1 MKIDNLIHQKI
12 LKEISQMK
20 SVSTPENIAFGQR
33 YIGTDKPYHG
43 FTTKQITDLVK
54 KVFKENQLNS
64 NDLIQLL
71 NSLYQ
76 HGASY
81 TEIVLGPMI
90 LSLCPQTLKN
100 FDPQNL
106 DLWLNYTHG
115 WAEDDVLCQS
125 IFTAEN
131 VLAKWP
137 EWEKILKNFNR
148 DSNVNKRR
156 ASLVLLTKSVRQSDD
171 SRLSKLAFKNIE
183 NLKWE
188 TDILITKAVSWLLR
202 SLTTFHKDEVLK
214 YLEDNK
220 ESLPKIA
227 YREALSKAL
236 TGRKYNNL
244 KKLTSQ
250 NHLAKHH

>member
-1 MKIDNLIHQKI
+1 MKINNPIHQKI

-43 FTTKQITDLVK
+43 FTTKQITDLAK
-54 KVFKENQLNS
+54 KVFKENQLDS
-64 NDLIQLL
+64 DEIIRLL

-76 HGASY
+76 NGTSY

-90 LSLCPQTLKN
+90 LSLSPQTLKN
-100 FDPQNL
+100 FNPQSL

-131 VLAKWP
+131 VLSKWS
-137 EWEKILKNFNR
+137 EWEKLLEKFNQ

-156 ASLVLLTKSVRQSDD
+156 ASLVLLTKSLRQSSD
-171 SRLSKLAFKNIE
+171 SKLSKLAFTNIE
-183 NLKWE
+183 KLKGE

-214 YLEDNK
+214 YLEANK

-236 TGRKYNNL
+236 TGRKYNNS
-244 KKLTSQ
+244 KKQ
-250 NHLAKHH
+250 K